1 MGAIQSQQKE
11 NQNLENKDE
20 RKKGVFFK
28 EIQKIEHLLNSIIS
42 KNNTFR
48 DNGYNFLNEK
58 VCNKYTMVLE
68 SNLKKH
74 LKVHLNDLATNVYLI
89 PKINSVTT
97 KKEVITKDEICTLIS
112 THYNRTLKM
121 LSLVREIYDFENG
134 GDYSIGGIV
143 FRNMKE
149 TDGTFEIAYCASSQ
163 EPLVMDGSNSRI
175 DFKNLKGLNS
185 FVNDFLNEDEASTF
199 VSHLR
204 ELMGKTGIKKLETIM
219 KNDTLIPMEVFSK
232 IYDIYGSK
240 KSLFL
245 TGGGDKRKK
254 QNLMIRVDKN
264 KPILSYELCF
274 DKQKINKPHTRKS
287 RELFNKFK
295 KDYVSNLDEVYQSI
309 MELVY
314 YDKFGETFRLQDLT
328 HDKIINIEKKLKR
341 LVAIFYIQSLVNYLK
356 ILNYVKK
363 QE

>member
-1 MGAIQSQQKE
+1 MGAIQSQQNE
-11 NQNLENKDE
+11 NQNLEN
-20 RKKGVFFK
+20 KGVFFK
-28 EIQKIEHLLNSIIS
+28 EIQKIEKLINSIIS
-42 KNNTFR
+42 KNDTFR

-89 PKINSVTT
+89 PKVNPN
-97 KKEVITKDEICTLIS
+97 KEAITKDEICTLIS
-112 THYNRTLKM
+112 THYNKTLKM
-121 LSLVREIYDFENG
+121 LSLVREIYDFENA
-134 GDYSIGGIV
+134 GDYSIGGII

-149 TDGTFEIAYCASSQ
+149 SNNGNTFEIAYCASTQ

-175 DFKNLKGLNS
+175 DFKNLKGLNR
-185 FVNDFLNEDEASTF
+185 FVNDFLSEDEASTF
-199 VSHLR
+199 VSHIR

-219 KNDTLIPMEVFSK
+219 KNDTLIPMETYSK
-232 IYDIYGSK
+232 IYDINPSSK

-245 TGGGDKRKK
+245 IGGNSHKK

-287 RELFNKFK
+287 RELFQKFK
-295 KDYVSNLDEVYQSI
+295 KDYVSNLEEVYQSL

-328 HDKIINIEKKLKR
+328 HEKIKNIEKKLKR